1 VEAIIKAKGKGYYN
15 DAVLVDRVNRACA
28 FLVEKQ
34 KPDGGWGETFE
45 SCSKLVY
52 TEAATSQVV
61 NTAWA
66 LLALMAADFGDK
78 KVIQTGINVLIK
90 RQTDG
95 GDWAQEN
102 ISGVFNYNCMITY
115 ANYRNIFP
123 IWALS
128 RYCKQSI
135 QG

>member
-1 VEAIIKAKGKGYYN
+1 LADGINK
-15 DAVLVDRVNRACA
+15 ACA
-28 FLVEKQ
+28 FLVTKQ
-34 KPDGGWGETFE
+34 KFDGGWGETFE

-52 TEAATSQVV
+52 TEATTSQVT

-66 LLALMAADFGDK
+66 LLALMSADFTDNKIIESG
-78 KVIQTGINVLIK
+78 VRLLLN
-90 RQTDG
+90 RQTDI
-95 GDWAQEN
+95 GDWPQEN

-128 RYCKQSI
+128 RYCNQYVY
-135 QG
+135 

>member
-1 VEAIIKAKGKGYYN
+1 MQKA
-15 DAVLVDRVNRACA
+15 AE
-28 FLVEKQ
+28 FLVKKQ
-34 KPDGGWGETFE
+34 KVDGGWGETFK

-52 TEAATSQVV
+52 TEAEKSQVV

-66 LLALMAADFGDK
+66 LLALLLIEGVDNS
-78 KVIQTGINVLIK
+78 VINSGVHLLLC
-90 RQTDG
+90 RQTTE
-95 GDWAQEN
+95 GDWEQES

-128 RYCKQSI
+128 RYYRKTNQK
-135 QG
+135 

>member
-1 VEAIIKAKGKGYYN
+1 VEAISRAKGKGYYDDGIIASSIN
-15 DAVLVDRVNRACA
+15 NACA
-28 FLVEKQ
+28 FLVNKQ
-34 KPDGGWGETFE
+34 KADGGWGETFE

-66 LLALMAADFGDK
+66 LLALMAADFGNK
-78 KVIQTGINVLIK
+78 KIIEAGINVLLN
-90 RQTDG
+90 RQTG
-95 GDWAQEN
+95 MGDWAQEN

-128 RYCKQSI
+128 RYYRQSI